1 MNRGALPDHTLWII
15 PESASLLL
23 LLQHGDDPRLQ
34 LRVGL
39 GSLRDRVEL
48 VDGHALVFHGADH
61 FVGGLTAHFL
71 DLFGR
76 SRRSRLALP
85 LLADRL
91 DLGRRRD
98 ERLQLRVADRSPG
111 RSGRLG
117 SRWLR
122 SEEHTSELQSLMR
135 SSYDVFCLTKKK

>member
-48 VDGHALVFHGADH
+48 VDGHALVFHGADQ

-76 SRRSRLALP
+76 RRRSLLALQ
-85 LLADRL
+85 LLADRR
-91 DLGRRRD
+91 DLGRRRG
-98 ERLQLRVADRSPG
+98 ERLPIRDAYSF
-111 RSGRLG
+111 SGPSGALG
-117 SRWLR
+117 SRWTGGWRVIL
-122 SEEHTSELQSLMR
+122 
-135 SSYDVFCLTKKK
+135 